1 MTDVKQKI
9 ITIQLAGEGMSMKAT
24 HTGRKTYYAV
34 DATGTIRPITTKAF
48 YVPDLEQDLLAGR
61 ALIKSKF
68 RITMDEDESIS
79 GIFPVVNGEI
89 DPATQF
95 PFADS
100 NGLFY
105 IETVPISETKYKTM
119 SGFDL
124 WHKRLSHTPRQ
135 AIKDTIPHSKG
146 LHELEGLR
154 MTREMDC
161 DSCMIGKAKLQP
173 YPKSKEHARRPLER
187 VYMDIMSS
195 NVTSIEGYDYA
206 LVITDDASMYRWV
219 YGLKTKDE
227 ANSAVRKWI
236 SDIVDIRDRHKLEVI
251 IRDNAGELKSKDLTE
266 HIETLGFKNYFSVAY
281 EQWQNGLS
289 ESSIKSL
296 GLLVRPQMAES
307 GMAGRFW
314 FRALVSARDGRNVTY
329 HERIKTT
336 PHKMVFGEPKNVSR
350 FRAFGCR
357 AFMFL
362 NKERRR
368 PGKLAPRALEGIN
381 LGFASDSNTSGYVI
395 YIPESQKIF
404 ISNQVRF
411 DETLYPY
418 RKQSVVD
425 KHVADSA
432 IDVLDQQGGK
442 V

>member
-1 MTDVKQKI
+1 VSYNSEQVNEPAVRAQQVCAAPNYDSAPYWDIPDLVESSDDDEDTDESMVVPKRFSHVFSKKQGKSGKEFAGMGLPTDKNYDLSKEKGLLTVDNGATTTLTRSLFNMTDVKQKI

-89 DPATQF
+89 DPATRF

-195 NVTSIEGYDYA
+195 SVTSIEGYDYA

-219 YGLKTKDE
+219 YGLKTSPRGE
-227 ANSAVRKWI
+227 PRNRVHTAMRSA
-236 SDIVDIRDRHKLEVI
+236 
-251 IRDNAGELKSKDLTE
+251 A
-266 HIETLGFKNYFSVAY
+266 SVAIQIQYRDWLILGGIFFKRAQLY
-281 EQWQNGLS
+281 ESVSPTAEATELTTAASLNG
-289 ESSIKSL
+289 
-296 GLLVRPQMAES
+296 V
-307 GMAGRFW
+307 
-314 FRALVSARDGRNVTY
+314 VT
-329 HERIKTT
+329 
-336 PHKMVFGEPKNVSR
+336 
-350 FRAFGCR
+350 
-357 AFMFL
+357 
-362 NKERRR
+362 
-368 PGKLAPRALEGIN
+368 
-381 LGFASDSNTSGYVI
+381 
-395 YIPESQKIF
+395 
-404 ISNQVRF
+404 
-411 DETLYPY
+411 
-418 RKQSVVD
+418 
-425 KHVADSA
+425 
-432 IDVLDQQGGK
+432 
-442 V
+442 